1 MRILFTG
8 VPSAGHIL
16 PMLPLAEAADAA
28 GHVTALMTGAEL
40 ASVVRPF
47 RLLAAGPSQAELMA
61 EASRRLGGRHPGT
74 PGPAAIEYFTGT
86 RVDLTFDEALEH
98 ARSFAPDLIV
108 ADTYDFVGQVVAA
121 ALAIPW
127 AEHASA
133 RALPEPLRLAMEEA
147 MAAQYAKRS
156 LTPTPRVALADPVPG
171 LLQAP
176 GYEHPA
182 DRIPVRPA
190 AYRQPGMAWTPP
202 VFAGR
207 EDRPRVLVT
216 LGTTVLDQAAL
227 TALVAAVA
235 AADVNV
241 IVTGSDPGAANGAA
255 DMDGARIRW
264 VGFVPMASLLASAD
278 LVVSSAGAGT
288 VISTLAAGVPMVLR
302 PFHAEQPWNAER
314 AAEAGVAITITEP
327 RDAGAAVTAIL
338 GTPSYRAAARKA
350 ADAIARID
358 SPAHALRILLDR
370 VGAAANP

>member
-47 RLLAAGPSQAELMA
+47 RLLAAGPSQAQLMA

-86 RVDLTFDEALEH
+86 RVDLTFDEALED

-108 ADTYDFVGQVVAA
+108 ADTYDFVGQAVAA

-133 RALPEPLRLAMEEA
+133 RALPEPLRLAMEQA

-156 LTPTPRVALADPVPG
+156 LTPAPRAALADPVPD

-182 DRIPVRPA
+182 DRIRVRPA

-227 TALVAAVA
+227 IALVAAVA

-241 IVTGSDPGAANGAA
+241 IVTGSDPGAAGT
-255 DMDGARIRW
+255 GGSRVRW
-264 VGFVPMASLLASAD
+264 VGFVPMALLLASAD

-288 VISTLAAGVPMVLR
+288 VISTLVAGLPMVLR

-350 ADAIARID
+350 SDAIARMD
-358 SPAHALRILLDR
+358 SPARALRILLDR
-370 VGAAANP
+370 VGVAANP